1 VESAVR
7 PLKKSDLFD
16 DANDETPVLFI
27 ACRLSAEK
35 GVFDLAEIVALAK
48 ESLPDLKLVIAG
60 SGPAEEELRLE
71 LPDALFLGW
80 VDKQT
85 LASVYSCM
93 DLFVFPSR
101 FDTFGNVLLEAFAH
115 GMPAVAYDCKGPRD
129 IIEHNLNGYLAGD
142 TYDMAALIIRH
153 FQKRENHSAMRAA
166 ARLRAA
172 YYAPDRIMTQYV
184 EDLGLPAPVCI
195 LEHRSAA

>member
-1 VESAVR
+1 
-7 PLKKSDLFD
+7 
-16 DANDETPVLFI
+16 LFI

-35 GVFDLAEIVALAK
+35 GIFDLPEIVALAK
-48 ESLPDLKLVIAG
+48 KSLPDLKLVIAG
-60 SGPAEEELRLE
+60 SGPAEEELKLE

-80 VDKQT
+80 VDRQM
-85 LASVYSCM
+85 LASVYAGM

-101 FDTFGNVLLEAFAH
+101 FDTFGNVLLEAFAY

-129 IIEHNLNGYLAGD
+129 IIEHNVNGYLAGD
-142 TYDMAALIIRH
+142 THEMAALIISHFRNSEARH
-153 FQKRENHSAMRAA
+153 AMRVA

-172 YYAPDRIMTQYV
+172 YYSPDRIMTQYV